1 MNSLRTSIGF
11 GYETKPWIPVVDT
24 VRSIILIVFT
34 RDWFSLVFTKWFS
47 LLLPWVSPHYS
58 ASYSSS
64 REVL

>member
-1 MNSLRTSIGF
+1 M
-11 GYETKPWIPVVDT
+11 VDT
-24 VRSIILIVFT
+24 VRSISLIVFT